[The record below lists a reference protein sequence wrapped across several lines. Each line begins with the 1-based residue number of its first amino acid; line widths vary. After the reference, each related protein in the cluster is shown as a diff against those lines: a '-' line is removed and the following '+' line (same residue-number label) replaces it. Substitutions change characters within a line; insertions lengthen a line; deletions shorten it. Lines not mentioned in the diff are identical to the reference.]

1 MLELFFCCLIIF
13 AWIIGGFIQALA
25 RLIVHQIGDKP
36 RTSQGMEQKRDL
48 HHKREPQNL
57 ASLNWIKANR
67 KSPLHKL
74 NKFEKK
80 IMIAAIIII
89 LTSGAFLSKLTA
101 CS

>member
-1 MLELFFCCLIIF
+1 
-13 AWIIGGFIQALA
+13 
-25 RLIVHQIGDKP
+25 
-36 RTSQGMEQKRDL
+36 MEQKRDL

-57 ASLNWIKANR
+57 AYLNWIKANR

-74 NKFEKK
+74 NKLKK
-80 IMIAAIIII
+80 IMIAAKIII